1 MQQQQQH
8 SINNNNL
15 GFSGENIIFL
25 DRYLGWHSSYLHQ
38 RWDKVEVEEPAAE
51 LGPSINIDRNATEEE
66 KDVEKK
72 DRSAAAPLSCLV
84 QHIYIWASL
93 SVNAFNA
100 RVAF

>member
-1 MQQQQQH
+1 M
-8 SINNNNL
+8 
-15 GFSGENIIFL
+15 
-25 DRYLGWHSSYLHQ
+25 
-38 RWDKVEVEEPAAE
+38 EVEEPAAE

-66 KDVEKK
+66 DVEKK
-72 DRSAAAPLSCLV
+72 DRSAAAPLSCPV

>member
-25 DRYLGWHSSYLHQ
+25 DRHPSYLHQ

-66 KDVEKK
+66 EDGEKN
-72 DRSAAAPLSCLV
+72 DRCAAAPLSCPV